1 MAHKP
6 IKYSEK
12 DILEVLK
19 VYCSRASVTQYAINN
34 NISPSII
41 GKWTADFANGR
52 LILNE
57 SLFTK
62 KNLEDLGVSSLEE
75 FKKKFMKAYES
86 NLAKGKNITDD
97 IKFNILKDY
106 FNVVPL
112 KKIAEK
118 YNIGKSS
125 IYKYKDNFINGILIF
140 EESKLNGITKAE
152 IDKLKSQAKAML
164 DSGQKII
171 RPDKYDDS
179 VKLKIIK
186 EYCGVDGNGEK
197 NANEIARNNRMSKNT
212 FVPWIKG
219 FVDGTLVFD
228 EKQFKITKDEIEDLK
243 IKAAKINRNHS
254 DDFKLTVLEEYL
266 LEGMTALNI
275 QDKHGLHTAT
285 LHAWYKNLC
294 SNKLLNKNRLNDS
307 QKARLK
313 ILKKQAILREEN
325 KKIKDKYTNDFK
337 NTIVKEL
344 LNGKTGPEIETIY
357 KVSANTS
364 SSWKCRVIK
373 NGPYGADNL
382 SEEEKEEFER
392 LIQEEFKKRE
402 IDKLKE
408 DGDFTW
414 ITYYDEDLKYWAEFA
429 NEFMKSLDRNI
440 SSYQSALK
448 MFFDK
453 FVIPIENNVS
463 RDVGIFLNRNRNY
476 NSPNFVEV
484 CWGSISD
491 KSHANCIIKFI
502 EWILD
507 NKCSDEDDYGN
518 KHILEGFYNPLE
530 KDIPPG
536 IASSSRLSESNK
548 NVLPYRFIRDLR
560 TTLCPLDAVSFADWT
575 WVQQNHNA
583 SWFVV
588 SEKFIDDVLKD
599 FEKNGQDPDFVYR
612 KRKYGRTKKTVYE
625 VWSPVAAVALFL
637 KLTLPLRTYQVRML
651 DSGEADTEMYVQ
663 KDKTKPGEWVK
674 NDCKLS
680 NPNVK
685 YPVTNGILRKF
696 KNHDFDIENAFED
709 SQLLSRKEMTGFFIN
724 TNKTADINKPA
735 NKKGYNIPW
744 EHKELQYWIAKLRD
758 WQKKYNPLDEPT
770 AWTELD
776 KKHLNN
782 VKSEK
787 ELKQMGT
794 STFLFRNPAAEGEE
808 QLPLTDGV
816 LNGLWYKLLEK
827 LEKDFNKSLSEENYI
842 KFVKE
847 DSRTTTYYSLHCL
860 RVSLITAYATDGGVP
875 IEILSKMV
883 AGHTSLIM
891 TLYYVKPSIAYST
904 DLLDRASE
912 SIRKADMKNME
923 QFLKTAKYEDLK
935 SVIATNDI
943 VGYDALIHA
952 RETGCATI
960 LVGDKGI
967 CPKGNA
973 GCDSGST
980 ITDEQTGK
988 TKSCPV
994 PGYPAERNC
1003 VRCKWFITGPAFL
1016 PGLVHH
1022 FNVIGCRLSEVSK
1035 KMTKLQHEVE
1045 EVENYKYQCELN
1057 GKVFTESQMSKM
1069 ITQQKLYEDEVQK
1082 CDKLANDYNATLRL
1096 IDKCMILSKE
1106 SSLKKDSNEQNLQLV
1121 ANSSQEE
1128 LKLSFRES
1136 ESEFEQLQIIC
1147 NGAEIFTETDVSK
1160 EVLKRSQIYNRAFM
1174 NYCNAPLMLYLTEE
1188 QQHIVGNQIMMILMN
1203 KIKLNHKQMSKQ
1215 ECFKKAVSYIEGR
1228 KTLEAQ
1234 KIMTDTMKDFYKTA
1248 QIMKLE
1254 EVTHVIEQS
1263 GLLEQ
1268 NNALE
1273 QDNTADFNDI
1283 IEIQF

>member
-1 MAHKP
+1 MTYKSA
-6 IKYSEK
+6 KYSEK
-12 DILEVLK
+12 DIFEALK
-19 VYCSRASVTQYAINN
+19 AYYFGVNKTQYAKNN
-34 NISPSII
+34 NIPPSTVNH
-41 GKWTADFANGR
+41 WLRNFANGK

-62 KNLEDLGVSSLEE
+62 KILEDLGVSSLEE
-75 FKKKFMKAYES
+75 FKEKFIKIYES
-86 NLAKGKNITDD
+86 NQAKFVNITDD
-97 IKFNILKDY
+97 IKFNVLKDY
-106 FNVVPL
+106 FNAVPY
-112 KKIAEK
+112 KTICKK
-118 YNIGKSS
+118 YNIGEAS
-125 IYKYKDNFINGILIF
+125 IYKYKNNFINGKLIF

-152 IDKLKSQAKAML
+152 IDKLESQAKAML
-164 DSGQKII
+164 DNGKKLI

-179 VKLKIIK
+179 VKLKVIK
-186 EYCGVDGNGEK
+186 EYCGVDGNDAKSTLELAK
-197 NANEIARNNRMSKNT
+197 NNRMSQNT
-212 FVPWIKG
+212 FIPWIKD
-219 FVDGTLVFD
+219 FVEGTLVFD
-228 EKQFKITKDEIEDLK
+228 EKQFKMTKDEIEDLK
-243 IKAAKINRNHS
+243 IKASRIYRNYNNDS
-254 DDFKLTVLEEYL
+254 KLTILEEYL
-266 LEGMTALNI
+266 LEGISAFDI
-275 QDKHGLHTAT
+275 QDKHGLASAT
-285 LHAWYKNLC
+285 VHAWCRDLR
-294 SNKLLNKNRLNDS
+294 SNKLLDENTLNDS
-307 QKARLK
+307 DKARLK
-313 ILKKQAILREEN
+313 ILKEQAILKDKEN
-325 KKIKDKYTNDFK
+325 KTIKDKYTDDFK
-337 NTIVKEL
+337 NTVVKEF

-357 KVSANTS
+357 KVPVNTIGH
-364 SSWKCRVIK
+364 WKQRFMK
-373 NGPYGADNL
+373 AGPYGSDNL
-382 SEEEKEEFER
+382 PEEEKEEFER
-392 LIQEEFKKRE
+392 LRQEEFKKRE
-402 IDKLKE
+402 IDKLKK

-414 ITYYDEDLKYWAEFA
+414 ITYYDEDLKNWAKFA
-429 NEFMKSLDRNI
+429 NKFMKNIHRNI
-440 SSYQSALK
+440 TGYYSALNN
-448 MFFDK
+448 FFDK
-453 FVIPIENNVS
+453 FVIPKENNVS
-463 RDVGIFLNRNRNY
+463 RDVGEFLNRKRNY

-484 CWGSISD
+484 CWGSVSD
-491 KSHANCIIKFI
+491 KSPANCIIKFI

-507 NKCSDEDDYGN
+507 NECSAEDDYGN

-575 WVQQNHNA
+575 WAQENHNA

-588 SEKFIDDVLKD
+588 SEKFINDVLKN

-612 KRKYGRTKKTVYE
+612 KRIIKHTRETVYE
-625 VWSPVAAVALFL
+625 VWSPVAAVVLFV

-685 YPVTNGILRKF
+685 YPVTNGVLRKF

-776 KKHLNN
+776 KKHFNNN

-794 STFLFRNPAAEGEE
+794 STFLFRNPAAKGEE
-808 QLPLTDGV
+808 KFPVTDGA
-816 LNGLWYKLLEK
+816 LHRLWYKLLEK
-827 LEKDFNKSLSEENYI
+827 LEEDVNKSLSEENYI

-847 DSRTTTYYSLHCL
+847 DTGRTTYYSLHCL

-912 SIRKADMKNME
+912 SIRKADIKNME

-943 VGYDALIHA
+943 GGYDALIYA

-960 LVGDKGI
+960 FVGDKGI

-988 TKSCPV
+988 TKPCPV

-1003 VRCKWFITGPAFL
+1003 VQCKWFITGPAFL

-1022 FNVIGCRLSEVSK
+1022 FNVIGYRLSDISK
-1035 KMTKLQHEVE
+1035 KMTRLQHKVQEL
-1045 EVENYKYQCELN
+1045 ENYKYECELE
-1057 GKVFTESQMSKM
+1057 GKVFTESQMSEM
-1069 ITQQKLYEDEVQK
+1069 MTQQKLYEDEVQK

-1121 ANSSQEE
+1121 TNSSQEE

-1160 EVLKRSQIYNRAFM
+1160 EVLKRSPIYDRAFM
-1174 NYCNAPLMLYLTEE
+1174 NYCKAPLMLYLTEE
-1188 QQHIVGNQIMMILMN
+1188 QQHIVGNQFMMLLMN
-1203 KIKLNHKQMSKQ
+1203 KIKLNHKQMNEQ
-1215 ECFKKAVSYIEGR
+1215 ECFGKAVSYIEGR
-1228 KTLEAQ
+1228 KTLESQ
-1234 KIMTDTMKDFYKTA
+1234 KIMTDTIKDFYKTA

-1263 GLLEQ
+1263 GILEQ

-1273 QDNTADFNDI
+1273 QGNTADFNDI
-1283 IEIQF
+1283 IVI

>member
-1 MAHKP
+1 MTYKSA
-6 IKYSEK
+6 KYSEK
-12 DILEVLK
+12 DIFEALK
-19 VYCSRASVTQYAINN
+19 AYCSGASIRQYAKNN
-34 NISPSII
+34 NIPLVTI
-41 GKWTADFANGR
+41 GRWTTNFANDK

-57 SLFTK
+57 SFFTK
-62 KNLEDLGVSSLEE
+62 KNLEDLGVNSLEE
-75 FKKKFMKAYES
+75 FKEKFMKVYES
-86 NLAKGKNITDD
+86 NLAKGSNITND
-97 IKFNILKDY
+97 IKFDILKDY
-106 FNVVPL
+106 FNSVPP
-112 KKIAEK
+112 KKIYET
-118 YNIGKSS
+118 YNISKSTLHR
-125 IYKYKDNFINGILIF
+125 YKNEFINGILIF
-140 EESKLNGITKAE
+140 EESKLNGITKTE
-152 IDKLKSQAKAML
+152 IDKLESKAKAIL
-164 DSGQKII
+164 DSGKKII

-186 EYCGVDGNGEK
+186 EYCGVDGNDEK
-197 NANEIARNNRMSKNT
+197 TIAEVARNNRMSQRT
-212 FVPWIKG
+212 FVQWIKD
-219 FVDGTLVFD
+219 FVDGRLVFD
-228 EKQFKITKDEIEDLK
+228 EKQFKMTKDEIEDLK
-243 IKAAKINRNHS
+243 IKAARINRIHS
-254 DDFKLTVLEEYL
+254 NDFKLTLLEEYL
-266 LEGMTALNI
+266 LEGMSSRDI
-275 QDKHGLHTAT
+275 QYKHNVSTAT
-285 LHAWYKNLC
+285 VHAWFKDLC
-294 SNKLLNKNRLNDS
+294 SNNLLNENRLNDS

-313 ILKKQAILREEN
+313 ILKEQAILRGKEN
-325 KKIKDKYTNDFK
+325 KKIKDTYTDDLK

-357 KVSANTS
+357 KVSASTAGT
-364 SSWKCRVIK
+364 WKHRFMK
-373 NGPYGADNL
+373 AGPYGADNL

-392 LIQEEFKKRE
+392 LRQEEFKK
-402 IDKLKE
+402 IDIYKLKE

-414 ITYYDEDLKYWAEFA
+414 ITYYDEDLKDWAEFA
-429 NEFMKSLDRNI
+429 NEFMKSIDRAI
-440 SSYQSALK
+440 SNYMSALNN
-448 MFFDK
+448 FFDK
-453 FVIPIENNVS
+453 FVIPKENNVS

-476 NSPNFVEV
+476 NSPDFVEV
-484 CWGSISD
+484 CWGSVSN
-491 KSHANCIIKFI
+491 KAPANYIIKFI

-507 NKCSDEDDYGN
+507 NKCSEEDDYGN
-518 KHILEGFYNPLE
+518 KYILEGFYNPLE

-536 IASSSRLSESNK
+536 IASNSRLSESNK

-575 WVQQNHNA
+575 WVQENHKA
-583 SWFVV
+583 SWFTV
-588 SEKFIDDVLKD
+588 SEKFINDVLKN

-612 KRKYGRTKKTVYE
+612 KRIIKHTRETVYE

-663 KDKTKPGEWVK
+663 KDKTNPGEWVK

-685 YPVTNGILRKF
+685 YPVTNGVLRKF

-735 NKKGYNIPW
+735 NEKGYNIPW

-758 WQKKYNPLDEPT
+758 WQKKYNPLKEPT

-776 KKHLNN
+776 KKHFNN
-782 VKSEK
+782 NIKSEK

-794 STFLFRNPAAEGEE
+794 STFLFRNPTVEGEE
-808 QLPLTDGV
+808 KFPVTDGV

-827 LEKDFNKSLSEENYI
+827 LEEDFNKSLSEENYI

-847 DSRTTTYYSLHCL
+847 DSRITTYYSLHCL

-875 IEILSKMV
+875 IQILSKMV

-904 DLLDRASE
+904 DLLDGASE

-923 QFLKTAKYEDLK
+923 QFLKTAKYADLK
-935 SVIATNDI
+935 SAIATNDI
-943 VGYDALIHA
+943 SGYDALIYA

-988 TKSCPV
+988 TKPCPV

-1003 VRCKWFITGPAFL
+1003 VQCKWFITGPAFL

-1022 FNVIGCRLSEVSK
+1022 FNVIGYRLSDVSK
-1035 KMTKLQHEVE
+1035 KMTRLQHKVQEL
-1045 EVENYKYQCELN
+1045 ENYKYECELE
-1057 GKVFTESQMSKM
+1057 GKVFTESQMSEM
-1069 ITQQKLYEDEVQK
+1069 MTQQKLYEDEIQK

-1121 ANSSQEE
+1121 TNSSQEE

-1160 EVLKRSQIYNRAFM
+1160 EVLKRSPIYDRAFM
-1174 NYCNAPLMLYLTEE
+1174 NYCKAPLMLYLTEE
-1188 QQHIVGNQIMMILMN
+1188 QQHIVGNQFMMLLMN
-1203 KIKLNHKQMSKQ
+1203 KIKLNHKQMNEQ
-1215 ECFKKAVSYIEGR
+1215 ECFGKAVSYIEGR
-1228 KTLEAQ
+1228 KTLESQ
-1234 KIMTDTMKDFYKTA
+1234 KIMTDTIKDFYKTA

-1254 EVTHVIEQS
+1254 DVTHVIEQS
-1263 GLLEQ
+1263 GILEQ

-1273 QDNTADFNDI
+1273 QGNTADFNDI
-1283 IEIQF
+1283 IVI